1 MKSDMYE
8 KSCNM
13 DDRSFGL
20 IGHPLSHSFST
31 EVHEALGE
39 YAFRL
44 FDLSF
49 DEMKRFV
56 SRREFSGLCVTRPYK
71 QDVIDLCD
79 KLTDRAAAIGAVNTL
94 YWETCGEKKLLVGHN
109 TDYDGFLYTA
119 RRSDIAFAGQ
129 KVLVLGTGGTS
140 KTVRKVLE
148 DEGAASIF
156 FASRRDYGHLDD
168 IADAID
174 IIINT
179 TPVGMFPDNLCS
191 LIHVKD
197 FPNCTAVID
206 VIYNPIKT
214 ALIMEAEDLGLKTA
228 GGMPMIVAQATAAA
242 EKFLG
247 KPGAFIE
254 KNEEILSRIM
264 RQMSNVI
271 LIGMPGCGKTTVG
284 RKSAEISGRKFVDLD
299 DEIRNNTGRSISDI
313 FQEDGEAYFR
323 HLETLASKEYGKRN
337 GLVIATGGG
346 VVTTPEN
353 RYALRQN
360 GIVIWLTR
368 PLDDLPMDGRPLS
381 KDLRALEKM
390 SAERAALYEDWSD
403 FVIDSTAALTLLGGL

>member
-1 MKSDMYE
+1 MKSDLNE
-8 KSCNM
+8 KNY
-13 DDRSFGL
+13 DIDGRPFGL

-39 YAFRL
+39 YAFHL
-44 FDLSF
+44 FDLAP
-49 DEMKRFV
+49 DEMRRLV
-56 SRREFSGLCVTRPYK
+56 SERNFSGLCVTRPYK
-71 QDVIDLCD
+71 QDVINLCD
-79 KLTDRAAAIGAVNTL
+79 RLTERAAAIGAVNTL

-129 KVLVLGTGGTS
+129 RVLVLGTGGTS

-156 FASRRDYGHLDD
+156 FASRSDYGHLDN
-168 IADAID
+168 IADEID

-191 LIHVKD
+191 LIHMKD

-214 ALIMEAEDLGLKTA
+214 SLIMEAEDLGLKTA

-247 KPGAFIE
+247 RPGAFTGR
-254 KNEEILSRIM
+254 NEEILSRIM
-264 RQMSNVI
+264 RQMRNVI

-284 RKSAEISGRKFVDLD
+284 RRSAEISGRTFVDLD
-299 DEIRNNTGRSISDI
+299 DEIRSDTGRSISDI
-313 FQEDGEAYFR
+313 FREDGEAYFR
-323 HLETLASKEYGKRN
+323 HLEALAAKKYGKQN

-353 RYALRQN
+353 RDALRQN

-368 PLDDLPMDGRPLS
+368 PVDELPMDGRPLS
-381 KDLRALEKM
+381 RDLRALEKM
-390 SAERAALYEDWSD
+390 SAERADLYKEWADL
-403 FVIDSTAALTLLGGL
+403 VIDSTAALTLLGRL